1 MVTTILWITIIH
13 LQQKT
18 SLSHVRIC
26 VKAMMVMLR
35 KVRVFWNLIKIKSLK
50 GLHSLSM
57 PTQNHCFKKLM
68 HEIKISKHRTC
79 GYSIF
84 THFLLDSSKSKR
96 DFYRSAN

>member
-1 MVTTILWITIIH
+1 MCKSHDGNAKKGKSILKFN
-13 LQQKT
+13 QD
-18 SLSHVRIC
+18 
-26 VKAMMVMLR
+26 
-35 KVRVFWNLIKIKSLK
+35 KSLK

-68 HEIKISKHRTC
+68 HEIKISKHRAC